1 MKVAC
6 PRCNSKQNFVEKERP
21 ATEGNSE
28 LYIKC
33 NLCKW
38 EKVVFFG
45 ESSKIKQYREI
56 SKLKVKYKND
66 PSLKKLLYTKLKKLN
81 EKTNP

>member
-1 MKVAC
+1 MKIAC
-6 PRCNSKQNFVEKERP
+6 PRCNSKQNFVEKERLGSG
-21 ATEGNSE
+21 GNSE

-38 EKVVFFG
+38 EKVVFSG
-45 ESSKIKQYREI
+45 ESSKIRQYKEI

-66 PSLKKLLYTKLKKLN
+66 PKLKKLLQLKLKKLN